1 MRHHRDA
8 HHHPLPRRLR
18 QLLGARPA
26 RRALLRRA
34 AALLVCGAVCVSVVQ
49 RVQDAERTR
58 VRWGTTT
65 QLLVARRDLPPGW
78 AIGPDDVRRVEW
90 PTALMPSGAL
100 DEVPTGAR
108 LRAPMAHGE
117 ALVAHRVDG
126 SDRGE
131 WAAMLTPEQVAIQ
144 LPLSA
149 PLPGAAAGDLV
160 DVLAPDTATSPDL
173 TGSLAAERVATSAR
187 LLHVDEQHATV
198 AVRSDEAVDTAG
210 AALGGLVT
218 VVVRP

>member
-1 MRHHRDA
+1 MQRHDDA
-8 HHHPLPRRLR
+8 HRHPLPRRLR

-34 AALLVCGAVCVSVVQ
+34 AALVVCGAVCVSVVQ

-58 VRWGTTT
+58 DRWGTTT
-65 QLLVARRDLPPGW
+65 ELLVARRDLPPGW
-78 AIGPDDVRRVEW
+78 AIGPDDLRRVEW
-90 PTALMPSGAL
+90 PTALVPSGAL
-100 DEVPTGAR
+100 DELPADAR
-108 LRAPMAHGE
+108 LRAPVAHGE

-160 DVLAPDTATSPDL
+160 DVLAPDTATLPDL
-173 TGSLAAERVATSAR
+173 AGGVAAERVATGAR

>member
-1 MRHHRDA
+1 MRRHDDA
-8 HHHPLPRRLR
+8 HHHSLPRRLR

-34 AALLVCGAVCVSVVQ
+34 AALAVCGVVCVSVVQ

-58 VRWGTTT
+58 VHWGTTT
-65 QLLVARRDLPPGW
+65 ELLVASRDLPPGW
-78 AIGPDDVRRVEW
+78 AIGPDDLRRVEW
-90 PTALMPSGAL
+90 PTALVPSGAL
-100 DEVPTGAR
+100 DELPAGAR

-160 DVLAPDTATSPDL
+160 DVLAPDTATAPDL
-173 TGSLAAERVATSAR
+173 TGGVAAERVATGAR